1 MQVPDS
7 YELRKNLLFS
17 FMNFSK
23 IKYTSLR
30 TRHNVKCPSFEINRV
45 HHNANWLISNDIV
58 FGGISS
64 LDRHK
69 TVLSNLISKCDL
81 IAKMLGHVNLFSK
94 HPIPLVLDSPQTKQI
109 PIP

>member
-1 MQVPDS
+1 MQISDS

-23 IKYTSLR
+23 IKYTSFR
-30 TRHNVKCPSFEINRV
+30 TRHNVKCPGFKVNRV
-45 HHNANWLISNDIV
+45 NHNANWLISNDVV

-81 IAKMLGHVNLFSK
+81 IAKMLGHVNLLSK